1 MTAVNSLLSECINRN
16 ASDLHITPGKPPI
29 FRLNGSLVPMEAA
42 ALTTEDI
49 DRISS
54 QITDDDKRRRIQEA
68 GGCDF
73 GFSFGKNRF
82 RASIFREKGVLGIS
96 LRLIPSKLFTLQ
108 ELGLSG
114 KIKELLYNERGLIL
128 VTGPT
133 GCGKSTTLATMIDY
147 INENMDRHVITVE
160 DPIEYYH
167 EHKKSIITQREV
179 GVDVPSFSEAIV
191 RGLRSDPDVI
201 LVGEMRDLATIQAAL
216 LAAETGHLVL
226 ATLHTINSPQTVDR
240 VINSFAVH
248 QQEQVRTQL
257 SATILAVLS
266 QKLIVQQSGKGRVAC
281 FEIMVSTPSIQTLIR
296 ERKTFRISSELQT
309 GSKYGMKPF
318 DYSLIELCQKGLISK
333 ETAFTN
339 AFDREQF
346 ESLYRERVGR

>member
-1 MTAVNSLLSECINRN
+1 MVSINKLLSECINRN
-16 ASDLHITPGKPPI
+16 ASDLHITPNKPPI
-29 FRLNGSLVPMEAA
+29 LRLNGSLVPLEMANLNA
-42 ALTTEDI
+42 SDI
-49 DRISS
+49 EEISN
-54 QITDDDKRRRIQEA
+54 QITDEDKRNKIRDV

-82 RASIFREKGVLGIS
+82 RASIYREKGMLGIS
-96 LRLIPSKLFTLQ
+96 LRLIPSKIFGLE
-108 ELGLSG
+108 ELGLAG
-114 KIKELLYNERGLIL
+114 KIRELLHSERGLIL

-133 GCGKSTTLATMIDY
+133 GSGKSTTLAALVNY
-147 INENMDRHVITVE
+147 INEKMDKHIITIE
-160 DPIEYYH
+160 DPIEYFH

-179 GVDVPSFSEAIV
+179 GVDVPSFSEAII

-216 LAAETGHLVL
+216 LAAETGHLVF

-240 VINSFAVH
+240 IINSFPTH
-248 QQEQVRTQL
+248 QQEQVRIQL

-266 QKLIVQQSGKGRVAC
+266 QKLLVKKSGEGRVAC
-281 FEIMVSTPSIQTLIR
+281 FEIMVSTSSIQSLIR
-296 ERKTFRISSELQT
+296 ERKTFRIGSELQT

-318 DYSLIELCQKGLISK
+318 DYSLIELCQKGAISR
-333 ETAFTN
+333 ETALAN

-346 ESLYRERVGR
+346 ESMYRERIGR

>member
-1 MTAVNSLLSECINRN
+1 MLAVNNLLSECINKN
-16 ASDLHITPGKPPI
+16 ASDLHITLGKPPI
-29 FRLNGSLVPMEAA
+29 LRLNGGLIPMEMP

-49 DRISS
+49 EQISN
-54 QITDDDKRRRIQEA
+54 QITDDDKRGKIREV

-82 RASIFREKGVLGIS
+82 RASIFREKGALGIS
-96 LRLIPSKLFTLQ
+96 LRLIPSKLFSLE
-108 ELGLSG
+108 ELGLLG
-114 KIKELLYNERGLIL
+114 KIKELLHSERGLIL

-133 GCGKSTTLATMIDY
+133 GSGKSTTLATMVDY
-147 INENMDRHVITVE
+147 INENMQKHVITIE

-167 EHKKSIITQREV
+167 SHKKSIITQREV

-226 ATLHTINSPQTVDR
+226 ATLHTINAPQTVDR

-266 QKLIVQQSGKGRVAC
+266 QKLIVKKSGRGRVAC
-281 FEIMVSTPSIQTLIR
+281 FEIMVSTSSIQSLIR

-318 DYSLIELCQKGLISK
+318 DSSLIELCERGIISK
-333 ETAFTN
+333 EAALVN

-346 ESLYRERVGR
+346 ESMYRERIGK

>member
-1 MTAVNSLLSECINRN
+1 MIAVNKLLSECINRN

-29 FRLNGSLVPMEAA
+29 LRLNGGLVPLEMP
-42 ALTTEDI
+42 ALSTEDI
-49 DRISS
+49 EQISN
-54 QITDDDKRRRIQEA
+54 QITDDDKRNKIRDV

-82 RASIFREKGVLGIS
+82 RASIFREKGMLGIS
-96 LRLIPSKLFTLQ
+96 LRLIPSELFTLE
-108 ELGLSG
+108 ELGLAG
-114 KIKELLYNERGLIL
+114 KIKELLHSERGLIL

-133 GCGKSTTLATMIDY
+133 GSGKSTTLATMINY
-147 INENMDRHVITVE
+147 INENMDKHIITVE
-160 DPIEYYH
+160 DPIDYYH

-179 GVDVPSFSEAIV
+179 GVDVPSFSEAVV

-216 LAAETGHLVL
+216 LAAETGHLVF
-226 ATLHTINSPQTVDR
+226 ATLHTINSSQTVDR

-248 QQEQVRTQL
+248 QQEQVRIQL

-266 QKLIVQQSGKGRVAC
+266 QKLVVKKSGEGRVAC
-281 FEIMVSTPSIQTLIR
+281 FEIMVSTSSIQSLIR
-296 ERKTFRISSELQT
+296 ERKTFRIPSELQT

-318 DYSLIELCQKGLISK
+318 DYSLIELCQQGIITKEAALI
-333 ETAFTN
+333 N
-339 AFDREQF
+339 AFDKEQF
-346 ESLYRERVGR
+346 ESMYRERMGK

>member
-1 MTAVNSLLSECINRN
+1 MIAVNKLLLECINKN
-16 ASDLHITPGKPPI
+16 ASDLHITLGKPPI
-29 FRLNGSLVPMEAA
+29 LRLNGGLIPMEMPAVTA
-42 ALTTEDI
+42 EDI
-49 DRISS
+49 EQISN
-54 QITDDDKRRRIQEA
+54 QITDDDKRKKISEV

-73 GFSFGKNRF
+73 GFGFGENRF

-96 LRLIPSKLFTLQ
+96 LRLIPSKLFSLE

-114 KIKELLYNERGLIL
+114 KIKELLHSERGLIL

-133 GCGKSTTLATMIDY
+133 GSGKSTTLATMVDY
-147 INENMDRHVITVE
+147 INENMEKHVITIE

-167 EHKKSIITQREV
+167 NHKKSIITQREV
-179 GVDVPSFSEAIV
+179 GVDVPSFSEAII

-216 LAAETGHLVL
+216 LAAETGHLVF

-266 QKLIVQQSGKGRVAC
+266 QKLIVKKSGRGRVAC
-281 FEIMVSTPSIQTLIR
+281 FEIMVSTSSIRSLIR
-296 ERKTFRISSELQT
+296 ERKTFRISTELQT

-318 DYSLIELCQKGLISK
+318 DYSLIELCQQGIISK
-333 ETAFTN
+333 EAAVVN
-339 AFDREQF
+339 AFDKEQF
-346 ESLYRERVGR
+346 ESMYRERIGK